1 MKKSK
6 ALLLLI
12 IILITVIPT
21 ILQAEELS
29 VLFQNIVDQGGQIN
43 TYFAFTGNIS
53 YNTIDA
59 IRNGIT
65 ARMVLTFQL
74 AKSGGVFGSVK
85 DVIRERIET
94 FNLTYDVWENSFK
107 VLDKNRDA
115 EYLVLS
121 SSDVLSK
128 IQDVANPVTMSIT
141 SIKAEEK
148 LIVRVK
154 IKIQTI
160 KLYPPFG
167 IFLFFFDPWNYES
180 SWLYS
185 DVFTVEKS

>member
-12 IILITVIPT
+12 IILITVIPA

-29 VLFQNIVDQGGQIN
+29 ILFQNTVSQGGQIDA
-43 TYFAFTGNIS
+43 YFAFTGNIS

-115 EYLVLS
+115 EYFALS
-121 SSDVLSK
+121 SSDVLST
-128 IQDVANPVTMSIT
+128 IQDVVNPVTMSVA